1 MKLTICSAAL
11 TAALLSLAAC
21 GDGNAPRTTPPELV
35 VTPEPDTWSIRATLA
50 DEFLF
55 GAGLIFATAHCA
67 ESNLHPTCNSGAF
80 DVSVWGTPN
89 GTSPTIGSATWTG
102 HALAVRDWTSEGPV
116 LEGQALLEAD
126 LSAAT
131 IDVHLSDLGGASF
144 SWTELAMTDG
154 AFSRT
159 NEESANDYSS
169 LGGSVSGAF
178 YGSGHEG
185 VAGEFTWGSTIG
197 VFGASRNVP

>member
-1 MKLTICSAAL
+1 MKLTVVCAAAL
-11 TAALLSLAAC
+11 AALLSLAAC
-21 GDGNAPRTTPPELV
+21 GGGKAPQTTPPEPVATLE
-35 VTPEPDTWSIRATLA
+35 TDTWSIRATLD

-55 GAGLIFATAHCA
+55 GAGLRHDIADCVPGY
-67 ESNLHPTCNSGAF
+67 LHPVCTSGVF
-80 DVSVWGTPN
+80 DVSIWGTPN
-89 GTSPTIGSATWTG
+89 GTNPTAGSATWTG

-144 SWTELAMTDG
+144 SWTELAMADG

-159 NEESANDYSS
+159 DEEPADDYSS
-169 LGGSVSGAF
+169 LGVSVSGAF
-178 YGSGHEG
+178 YGPGYEG
-185 VAGEFTWGSTIG
+185 VAGQFAWGNTIG
-197 VFGASRNVP
+197 AFGALRE